1 MTVLD
6 DVFDVLEGTL
16 AAPVYRSPMTSNR
29 RAVIAALVLGACSST
44 PAPPAAAPQARR
56 NMFSEAHDYELVM
69 GRWSRQLV
77 PQLLAFSGVH
87 DGDAVLDVGS
97 GTGALSFA
105 VRDATKASHVTGIDP
120 SPDFVTYSASKN
132 TDPRVHFEVGD
143 AQKLELR
150 DATFDK
156 TLAMLVMN
164 HIPDSALALKE
175 MIRVTKPGGIVAA
188 AVWDYSDGMTML
200 RVFWDEVDALHL
212 PVDPH
217 DKAHVKLSKQGE
229 LGALWKQQGL
239 VDVQE
244 APLSTV
250 LHFASFDDYWSPF
263 LRGQGTAGTYVVKLS
278 KDRQEALRQRLR
290 QRLLGNAP
298 DGPISM
304 PVRAWA
310 VKGTVPPS
318 K

>member
-1 MTVLD
+1 M
-6 DVFDVLEGTL
+6 FF
-16 AAPVYRSPMTSNR
+16 
-29 RAVIAALVLGACSST
+29 
-44 PAPPAAAPQARR
+44 QAR
-56 NMFSEAHDYELVM
+56 DYEQFM

-77 PQLLAFSGVH
+77 PDLLAFAGVH

-120 SPDFVTYSASKN
+120 SPEFVTYSASKN

-175 MIRVTKPGGIVAA
+175 MIRVTKPGGIIAA
-188 AVWDYSDGMTML
+188 AVWDYGDGMTML
-200 RVFWDEVDALHL
+200 RVFWDEVDALGL
-212 PVDPH
+212 PVDSK

-229 LGALWKQQGL
+229 LGAMWKQHGL

-244 APLSTV
+244 VPLTTE
-250 LHFASFDDYWSPF
+250 LRFASFDDYWSPF
-263 LRGQGTAGTYVVKLS
+263 LLGQGTAGSYVAKLS
-278 KDRQEALRQRLR
+278 KDRQDALRGRLR
-290 QRLLGNAP
+290 KRLLG
-298 DGPISM
+298 DGPDAPIVVS
-304 PVRAWA
+304 VRAWA

-318 K
+318 R

>member
-1 MTVLD
+1 MT
-6 DVFDVLEGTL
+6 
-16 AAPVYRSPMTSNR
+16 NR
-29 RAVIAALVLGACSST
+29 RAVTLALVLGACST
-44 PAPPAAAPQARR
+44 PALPPVGPQAGG
-56 NMFSEAHDYELVM
+56 NMFSEARDYEQFM

-77 PQLLAFSGVH
+77 PQLLAFAAVH

-105 VRDATKASHVTGIDP
+105 VRDTTKTSLVTGVDP
-120 SPDFVTYSASKN
+120 SPDFVKYSAAKN
-132 TDPRVHFEVGD
+132 TDRRVHFAVGD
-143 AQKLELR
+143 AQKLALQ

-164 HIPDSALALKE
+164 HIPDSALALNE
-175 MIRVTKPGGIVAA
+175 MIRVTKPGGIIAA
-188 AVWDYSDGMTML
+188 TVWDYGDGMTML
-200 RVFWDEVDALHL
+200 RVFWDEVDALGL
-212 PVDPH
+212 AVEAK

-229 LGALWKQQGL
+229 LGALWKQHGL

-244 APLSTV
+244 VPLTTE
-250 LHFASFDDYWSPF
+250 LRFASFDDYWSPF
-263 LRGQGTAGTYVVKLS
+263 LRGQGSAGAYVVKLS
-278 KDRQEALRQRLR
+278 KDRQDALGKRLR
-290 QRLLGNAP
+290 KRLLG
-298 DGPISM
+298 DGPDAPITM